1 MSRSALPATIR
12 AFAAA
17 DVGPDIREA
26 LRPVMER
33 LRRLGTPVRWVAE
46 PNWHLT
52 VKFLGDVDSHQLGG
66 IGQAVQGAAA
76 EVPAFEMSL
85 CGLHAFPPERTPRII
100 AADVT
105 TGAEGLRALHAKLDS
120 RLQALGVAAEAR
132 AFLAHLTLG
141 RVQGKGD
148 LERLWKVVAEHAQD
162 DFGTVTVDEIVLF
175 QSELRP
181 EGARYTTLV
190 TAKLGSGGGGPV
202 EPEAPPADPHKPE

>member
-1 MSRSALPATIR
+1 MPRSALPATVR

-17 DVGPDIREA
+17 DVGPDIRAA

-33 LRRLGTPVRWVAE
+33 LRRLGAPVRWVAE

-52 VKFLGDVDSHQLGG
+52 LKFLGDVESRQLGG
-66 IGQAVQGAAA
+66 IGQAVREAAA
-76 EVPAFEMSL
+76 GVAVFEMGL
-85 CGLHAFPPERTPRII
+85 CGLHAFPPGRTPRIV

-105 TGAEGLRALHAKLDS
+105 AGVEGLRALHAELEA
-120 RLQALGVAAEAR
+120 RLQAFGVAAEQR

-148 LERLWKVVAEHAQD
+148 LERLWKAMAEHAQD

-181 EGARYTTLV
+181 EGARYTPLA
-190 TAKLGSGGGGPV
+190 TAKLRP
-202 EPEAPPADPHKPE
+202 